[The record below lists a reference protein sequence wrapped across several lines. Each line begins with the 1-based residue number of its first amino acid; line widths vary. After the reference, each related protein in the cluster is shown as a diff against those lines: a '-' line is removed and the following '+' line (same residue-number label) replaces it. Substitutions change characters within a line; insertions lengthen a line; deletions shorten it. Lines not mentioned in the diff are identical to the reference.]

1 MSLSC
6 MLFLM
11 MSVLA
16 STGKRIKC
24 AKGDLRKPFMMEV
37 VKLGDYDYPKSAVAV
52 YCSMTFMYN
61 AGFCRDGGHV
71 TKIQTGYAQFGSKKD
86 LRTAA
91 KGKLENFCVILSE
104 STTCFCL
111 QNGCNSNVPNIM
123 KIFNENLNRREL
135 WTQVY
140 LKYNEDLVRPNRTEE
155 DMIDQCLFDE
165 FPIYY
170 VDGEKYVP
178 EEGEKKTEEK
188 EEQQKSSG
196 EDDPAVFYVT
206 IIGGVVPLVM
216 LGISCILFQS
226 WESKRRSRLLNYS
239 KRSREEGEDED
250 YGTEDRP
257 REDELD
263 TSKNLA
269 PVRKPSSEASLIG
282 PKQGQRDV
290 SLIGPKEVVHEEGH
304 RPRDE
309 GPPSREGIP
318 LSFETLPPLPGDP
331 RPSNKTSSLE
341 PLDDGGYESIDPL
354 AAERAVEAANK
365 ELIPPPPPP
374 PKAMPPRS
382 GTKPV
387 PKAVP
392 QVKQKSKISG
402 KKRKKPGKKADTKK
416 QPKAPAKRR
425 K

>member
-6 MLFLM
+6 VLFLM
-11 MSVLA
+11 VSVLA
-16 STGKRIKC
+16 TAGKRIKC
-24 AKGDLRKPFMMEV
+24 AKGNLRKPFMMEV

-52 YCSMTFMYN
+52 YCSMTFQYN

-71 TKIQTGYAQFGSKKD
+71 TKIETGYAQFGSKKD

-91 KGKLENFCVILSE
+91 KGKN
-104 STTCFCL
+104 
-111 QNGCNSNVPNIM
+111 
-123 KIFNENLNRREL
+123 IFNSNLNRREL
-135 WTQVY
+135 WTQIY

-165 FPIYY
+165 FPIEY
-170 VDGEKYVP
+170 VEGEKYVP
-178 EEGEKKTEEK
+178 EEEEKKTEEK
-188 EEQQKSSG
+188 ETEQKSEE

-206 IIGGVVPLVM
+206 LIGGVVPLVM

-239 KRSREEGEDED
+239 KRSREEEDED
-250 YGTEDRP
+250 YGTEGRP

-269 PVRKPSSEASLIG
+269 PARQPSAEASLIG
-282 PKQGQRDV
+282 PKEGQRDV
-290 SLIGPKEVVHEEGH
+290 SLIGPREGDRGASFIGPKEVVHEGH

-318 LSFETLPPLPGDP
+318 LSFESLPPLPGEP

-354 AAERAVEAANK
+354 AAEHAVEAANK
-365 ELIPPPPPP
+365 EPIPPPPPP
-374 PKAMPPRS
+374 PPPKGMPPRS
-382 GTKPV
+382 GAKPI

-402 KKRKKPGKKADTKK
+402 KKRKKSGKKADTKK
-416 QPKAPAKRR
+416 QPKAPGKRR